1 MSAIEKTELLIRL
14 GVALGIGLLIGL
26 ERGWEQRTLP
36 EGARVAGFRTLA
48 LVGLLGGVAAVLS
61 PHREL
66 TLAALFLAI
75 GMLTAVG
82 YWRESAASARIG
94 ETTAVA
100 TLLTFALGALA
111 GIGDLTAA
119 VSAAVIVALILGF
132 KPELHELL
140 TWIDREEL
148 LATLRLLLISVVLLP
163 ILPNRT
169 FGPWQALN
177 LYQLWWLVVLVA
189 AISYVGYFA
198 VKVLG
203 GERGVIVTGMFGGL
217 VSAGAV
223 TLDLSRSAKID
234 PSNEAPA
241 VPGIVVA
248 SAIMFP
254 RMLAIAAPV
263 AAALVPPLA
272 LPLGL
277 GGVAGFVLAGWY
289 MRHVGHEHGV
299 EAQRAVVV
307 HNPLEL
313 RTAIQFALLLAV
325 ILVGARGLKVWLGDG
340 GLYLAAA
347 AAGLADVNAI
357 TLSVA
362 TMYSRGEVSMPPAV
376 GAILIAAAVN
386 TLIRPV
392 FAYAIAGPR
401 LALRLTIPLI
411 ITLVAAAIGY
421 WLSISIYSR

>member
-1 MSAIEKTELLIRL
+1 MPPLEKTELLLRL
-14 GVALGIGLLIGL
+14 SLALAIGLLIGL
-26 ERGWEQRTLP
+26 ERGWEQRELP
-36 EGARVAGFRTLA
+36 EGTRVAGFRTLG

-82 YWRESAASARIG
+82 YWRESAASARVG

-119 VSAAVIVALILGF
+119 VSAAVIATLILGF
-132 KPELHELL
+132 KPELHRLL

-177 LYQLWWLVVLVA
+177 PYQLWWLVVLVA

-198 VKVLG
+198 VRVLG
-203 GERGVIVTGMFGGL
+203 NDRGVIVTGLFGGL

-223 TLDLSRSAKID
+223 ALDLSRTAKID
-234 PSNEAPA
+234 PTNEAPA

-248 SAIMFP
+248 SAMMFP

-263 AAALVPPLA
+263 AAALVFPLA

-277 GGVAGFVLAGWY
+277 AGVVGFLLAGWY
-289 MRHVGHEHGV
+289 TWRIRRHHGI
-299 EAQRAVVV
+299 EGERAVVV

-313 RTAIQFALLLAV
+313 RTAIQFGVLLSV
-325 ILVGARGLKVWLGDG
+325 IMVAARGLTVWLGNG

-347 AAGLADVNAI
+347 AAGLADVDAI

-362 TMYSRGEVSMPPAV
+362 TMYARGETSMAV
-376 GAILIAAAVN
+376 AGGAILIAAAVN
-386 TLIRPV
+386 TLIRPA
-392 FAYAIAGPR
+392 FSFAIAGPR
-401 LALRLTIPLI
+401 LGFRVTIPLVI
-411 ITLVAAAIGY
+411 MVVAAAIGY
-421 WLSISIYSR
+421 WLSLSVYTH